1 MSAPRVFKVGDPAL
15 TKAPAPTAI
24 EEDPTLPP
32 EEAFATPPPRFS
44 AFRALV
50 WSALLGLIVLSLSA
64 AAWELF
70 TSMAA
75 RNVWLGRLVLALLA
89 IVVAGLMLF
98 VFREL
103 AAVSRIETVDDIRR
117 RARDAWEADDRWIA
131 EQVRGELDGLYR
143 RREDVDRAREAIAM
157 RRDDAPDAATL
168 LTLVETE
175 TMRPLDARAADSVRR
190 AAQRV
195 AAATALLP
203 SGVLDA
209 VAVLYLN
216 VRMVREVAVVYGGR
230 AGWLGSWRLLRQVI
244 VHLAA
249 TGMIALGDDFFS
261 AILGG
266 GALAKL
272 SRRAGEGAI
281 NGALT
286 ARIGIAAMEV
296 CRPLPF
302 RALPKPSLRSVAAS
316 ALTRFRE
323 GAKGYSETRSG

>member
-1 MSAPRVFKVGDPAL
+1 MSGPRVFKVSDPAMARA
-15 TKAPAPTAI
+15 KAPTVI
-24 EEDPTLPP
+24 EDDPTLPMNDDIIVP
-32 EEAFATPPPRFS
+32 KSGFS
-44 AFRALV
+44 IFRALV
-50 WSALLGLIVLSLSA
+50 WSAMLALITLALGA
-64 AAWELF
+64 AAWDLF

-75 RNVWLGRLVLALLA
+75 RNVWLGRLVIALLV
-89 IVVAGLMLF
+89 IVLTGLALF

-103 AAVSRIETVDDIRR
+103 AALSRISKVEELRG
-117 RARDAWEADDRWIA
+117 RASDAWDTDDRWIA
-131 EQVRGELDGLYR
+131 DQVRGELETLYR
-143 RREDVDRAREAIAM
+143 NRDDFDRARETIHL
-157 RRDDAPDAATL
+157 RKDDAPDAQTL
-168 LTLVETE
+168 LTLVENE
-175 TMRPLDARAADSVRR
+175 AMRPLDARAADAARR
-190 AAQRV
+190 GARSV
-195 AAATALLP
+195 AAMTALLP

-216 VRMVREVAVVYGGR
+216 VRMIREIAVVYEGR
-230 AGWLGSWRLLRQVI
+230 AGWLGSWRLLKQVI

-249 TGMIALGDDFFS
+249 TGVIALGDDFFG

-266 GALAKL
+266 GVLAKL

-302 RALPKPSLRSVAAS
+302 RALPKPSLRGIAAS

-323 GAKGYSETRSG
+323 APRQ

>member
-1 MSAPRVFKVGDPAL
+1 MSGPRVFKANDPAL
-15 TKAPAPTAI
+15 AKAGAPTVI
-24 EEDPTLPP
+24 EDDPTLAV
-32 EEAFATPPPRFS
+32 EAEIHAPASRFS

-50 WSALLGLIVLSLSA
+50 WSAAVALIMLTLGA
-64 AAWELF
+64 AAWDLF

-75 RNVWLGRLVLALLA
+75 KNVWLGRLVIALLC
-89 IVVAGLMLF
+89 IVLAGLALF

-103 AAVSRIETVDDIRR
+103 AAVSRISKVDALRL
-117 RARDAWEADDRWIA
+117 RASDAWETGDRWIA
-131 EQVRGELDGLYR
+131 DQVRGELETLYR
-143 RREDVDRAREAIAM
+143 HREDFDRARETIHH
-157 RRDDAPDAATL
+157 RKDDAPDAETL
-168 LTLVETE
+168 LTLVESE
-175 TMRPLDARAADSVRR
+175 GMRPLDARAADAARR
-190 AAQRV
+190 GARGV

-209 VAVLYLN
+209 AAVMYLN
-216 VRMVREVAVVYGGR
+216 VRMIREIASVYGGR

-249 TGMIALGDDFFS
+249 TGVIALGDDFFS

-302 RALPKPSLRSVAAS
+302 RALPKPSLRGIAAS
-316 ALTRFRE
+316 ALTRFRDP
-323 GAKGYSETRSG
+323 ARSS

>member
-1 MSAPRVFKVGDPAL
+1 MSGPRVFRVDDPAL
-15 TKAPAPTAI
+15 TRARAPTVI
-24 EEDPTLPP
+24 EDDPTLPV
-32 EEAFATPPPRFS
+32 EAEILPPSTRFS
-44 AFRALV
+44 AFWALV
-50 WSALLGLIVLSLSA
+50 WSAVLALVTLSLGA
-64 AAWELF
+64 AAWDLVVAM
-70 TSMAA
+70 TAK
-75 RNVWLGRLVLALLA
+75 NVWLGRFVIGLLV
-89 IVVAGLMLF
+89 IVVAGLALF

-103 AAVSRIETVDDIRR
+103 AALSRISKVDELRN
-117 RARDAWEADDRWIA
+117 RARDAWETGDRWIA
-131 EQVRGELDGLYR
+131 DQVRGELEGLYR
-143 RREDVDRAREAIAM
+143 GREDFDRAREAIAL
-157 RRDDAPDAATL
+157 RKGDAPDAETL
-168 LTLVETE
+168 LTLVENE
-175 TMRPLDARAADSVRR
+175 AMRPLDARASDAARR
-190 AAQRV
+190 GAGRV

-216 VRMVREVAVVYGGR
+216 VRMVREIAVVYGGR

-302 RALPKPSLRSVAAS
+302 RALPRPSLRGVAAS
-316 ALTRFRE
+316 ALTRFRDS
-323 GAKGYSETRSG
+323 AR

>member
-1 MSAPRVFKVGDPAL
+1 MA
-15 TKAPAPTAI
+15 
-24 EEDPTLPP
+24 
-32 EEAFATPPPRFS
+32 
-44 AFRALV
+44 
-50 WSALLGLIVLSLSA
+50 LIVLALSSA
-64 AAWELF
+64 AWDLF
-70 TSMAA
+70 TAMAE
-75 RNVWLGRLVLALLA
+75 RNVWLGRLVIALLV
-89 IVVAGLMLF
+89 IVLAGLVLF

-103 AAVSRIETVDDIRR
+103 AALSRITKVDSLRN
-117 RARDAWEADDRWIA
+117 RAADAWETGDRWIA
-131 EQVRGELDGLYR
+131 DQVRNDLEGLYR
-143 RREDVDRAREAIAM
+143 HRADFDRAREAIHD
-157 RRDDAPDAATL
+157 RKDDAPDAETL
-168 LTLVETE
+168 LTLVESE
-175 TMRPLDARAADSVRR
+175 AMRPLDARAADAARR
-190 AAQRV
+190 GARGV

-209 VAVLYLN
+209 AAVLYLN
-216 VRMVREVAVVYGGR
+216 VRMVREIAVVYGGR

-249 TGMIALGDDFFS
+249 TGVIALGDDFFS

-302 RALPKPSLRSVAAS
+302 RALPKPSLRGIAAS
-316 ALTRFRE
+316 ALTRFRDT
-323 GAKGYSETRSG
+323 ARAD

>member
-1 MSAPRVFKVGDPAL
+1 MAAPRVFKIDDPAL
-15 TKAPAPTAI
+15 AKAAAPTVI
-24 EEDPTLPP
+24 EDDPTLP
-32 EEAFATPPPRFS
+32 EEEEIIAPVPRFS
-44 AFRALV
+44 ALRALV
-50 WSALLGLIVLSLSA
+50 WSAVLGLMMLSLGA

-75 RNVWLGRLVLALLA
+75 RNVWLGRLVVVLLA
-89 IVVAGLMLF
+89 IVLAGLALF

-103 AAVSRIETVDDIRR
+103 AALSRLSKVDDIRR
-117 RARDAWEADDRWIA
+117 RAQDAWDADDRWIA
-131 EQVRGELDGLYR
+131 DQVSGELDSLYR
-143 RREDVDRAREAIAM
+143 NREDFDRAREAIRM
-157 RRDDAPDAATL
+157 RKDDSPDARTL
-168 LTLVETE
+168 LTLVENE
-175 TMRPLDARAADSVRR
+175 SMRGLDARAADSARR
-190 AAQRV
+190 GARAV
-195 AAATALLP
+195 AASTALLP

-209 VAVLYLN
+209 IAVLYLN
-216 VRMVREVAVVYGGR
+216 VRMVREIAVVYGGR

-302 RALPKPSLRSVAAS
+302 SALPRPSLRGIAAS
-316 ALTRFRE
+316 ALTRFRD
-323 GAKGYSETRSG
+323 GVAKR

>member
-1 MSAPRVFKVGDPAL
+1 MSGPRVFKVSDPAL
-15 TKAPAPTAI
+15 ARAKAPTVI
-24 EEDPTLPP
+24 EDDPTLPP
-32 EEAFATPPPRFS
+32 EEDVVVPQAGFS

-50 WSALLGLIVLSLSA
+50 WSALVGLITLALGA
-64 AAWELF
+64 AAWDLF
-70 TSMAA
+70 TAMAA
-75 RNVWLGRLVLALLA
+75 KNVWLGRLVVVLLV
-89 IVVAGLMLF
+89 IVLAGLALF

-103 AAVSRIETVDDIRR
+103 AALSRISKVDELRK
-117 RARDAWEADDRWIA
+117 RALDAWETEDRWVA
-131 EQVRGELDGLYR
+131 DQVRGELETLYR
-143 RREDVDRAREAIAM
+143 HRDDFDRARETIGL
-157 RRDDAPDAATL
+157 RKQDAPDAHTL
-168 LTLVETE
+168 LTLVEAE
-175 TMRPLDARAADSVRR
+175 AMRPLDARASDAARR
-190 AAQRV
+190 GARGLAAT
-195 AAATALLP
+195 TALLP

-216 VRMVREVAVVYGGR
+216 VRMIREIAVVYGGR
-230 AGWLGSWRLLRQVI
+230 AGWLGSWRLLKQVI

-249 TGMIALGDDFFS
+249 TGMIALGDDFFG

-302 RALPKPSLRSVAAS
+302 RALPKPSLRGIAAS
-316 ALTRFRE
+316 ALTRFRDTSR
-323 GAKGYSETRSG
+323 A